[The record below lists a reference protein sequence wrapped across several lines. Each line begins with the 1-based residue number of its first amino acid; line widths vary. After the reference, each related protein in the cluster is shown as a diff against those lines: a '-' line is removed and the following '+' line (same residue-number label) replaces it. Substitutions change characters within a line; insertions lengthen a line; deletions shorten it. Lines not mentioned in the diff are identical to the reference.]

1 MRNGTGSGSRWA
13 GDGRVASSGS
23 DEWFAAREGAAAK
36 HATAPPLS
44 TPAIATAAIARDP
57 ACRRRFCQRGLA
69 EASPFAAG
77 FFALGFCELFA
88 GLFWFVCG
96 FELLLAGLPPS
107 VLEFGLLDAAPC
119 PLTVM
124 RSLTRR
130 LPAKELAMRCAV
142 CFSLP
147 VCTAPPSSMVLS
159 VTFTL
164 SESLCRVGS
173 FCSAFCIWLCSVA
186 VSLMPTPVVV
196 MLGAA
201 GAPAFAPIAL
211 GWVD

>member
-1 MRNGTGSGSRWA
+1 MGAWPAPGPTI
-13 GDGRVASSGS
+13 
-23 DEWFAAREGAAAK
+23 WFAARDAQPQNMRLPDRLG
-36 HATAPPLS
+36 P
-44 TPAIATAAIARDP
+44 PAIATAAIARDP

-77 FFALGFCELFA
+77 FFALGFCGLFA